1 MKDDKTPTAE
11 TFSPIMD
18 KPKIIT
24 NLPPPK
30 SSDFL
35 ETDTDPYSELCS
47 EQLDN
52 LEEIEEDNDNITK
65 QPPRPKS
72 VNLKLQPLDVQKEI
86 DSKSQKLTTPGKIIY
101 LFILKNI

>member
-1 MKDDKTPTAE
+1 ME
-11 TFSPIMD
+11 

-24 NLPPPK
+24 TNIPPPK
-30 SSDFL
+30 SSDFF

-52 LEEIEEDNDNITK
+52 LDEIEEENENIIK

-72 VNLKLQPLDVQKEI
+72 VNLKLQPIDAQKENEP
-86 DSKSQKLTTPGKIIY
+86 KTQRLTTPGKFYNSI
-101 LFILKNI
+101 